1 MTHSKQKKFTKRK
14 PILKGQ
20 HGGIRIKG
28 RPLIENLPLNLD
40 SMKNTFW
47 NFFKNSEI
55 SIFSTRTRGGILFE
69 VKLNPVQVSPYELCR
84 SNEPFQAVKTL
95 LFKMVIFS
103 EEGLRLLIDE
113 STTIDLNRCSSKDFY
128 HEVNLQYTMFTNTLD
143 NCLEPIC
150 PSVVYCEN
158 MTLDNFLE
166 QCETIDNKT
175 EKTRKTIFF
184 LNQLKNNINKW
195 DDETNPIFIG
205 IIVMEKMEGFIT
217 LYEAIKTTKSHY
229 EYVKLHLLAF
239 FELIRLYEQ
248 GYLHG
253 DFHLNNMLVK
263 INYEYIRFD
272 MEISEEIRSNFEN
285 YIQFIENFKNSFS
298 GRVILIDFGAS
309 FKPTKVIDINEN
321 RLELVLQENYRYASP
336 LWGDIDVSNF
346 PSYTWM
352 NNFFEPG
359 DINKNVQFVNLM
371 LKEMRKGRELV
382 KTVFLERLGDIP
394 SSASTGG
401 GIDLI
406 NKDTALIGDIALIEK
421 YPNEKIETVIYDKIP
436 NMKNT
441 KMETKIQPLTS
452 EEQDKIKLKTEILKT
467 KIKKKFDEIFEVN
480 TQTLSDVENII
491 RDEKKYAEI
500 IKNEITLK

>member
-1 MTHSKQKKFTKRK
+1 M
-14 PILKGQ
+14 
-20 HGGIRIKG
+20 
-28 RPLIENLPLNLD
+28 
-40 SMKNTFW
+40 
-47 NFFKNSEI
+47 
-55 SIFSTRTRGGILFE
+55 
-69 VKLNPVQVSPYELCR
+69 
-84 SNEPFQAVKTL
+84 
-95 LFKMVIFS
+95 
-103 EEGLRLLIDE
+103 
-113 STTIDLNRCSSKDFY
+113 
-128 HEVNLQYTMFTNTLD
+128 
-143 NCLEPIC
+143 
-150 PSVVYCEN
+150 
-158 MTLDNFLE
+158 E

-217 LYEAIKTTKSHY
+217 LYEAIEKTKLNNSQN

-346 PSYTWM
+346 PSYKWM
-352 NNFFEPG
+352 NNFVEPG
-359 DINKNVQFVNLM
+359 DINKNVQFVNFM

-406 NKDTALIGDIALIEK
+406 NNPIVQYL
-421 YPNEKIETVIYDKIP
+421 PHSNEKIETIYGKNIP
-436 NMKNT
+436 MNMKMKT
-441 KMETKIQPLTS
+441 EITP